1 VTADRLPRLLV
12 LDDREGLVRSAS
24 GIHSPRQARFPALE
38 LILQAGSHALP
49 GDNPLG
55 GVLRAPP

>member
-1 VTADRLPRLLV
+1 MTGDRLPRLLV

-24 GIHSPRQARFPALE
+24 GDDFLVRRLDPADLLDPE
-38 LILQAGSHALP
+38 VVPSDAA
-49 GDNPLG
+49 LG